1 MEFFLRG
8 HGGTELQ
15 QLQRYTVFQVD
26 LRGFTVAEAAQEARV
41 GRVRPGRHPL
51 QSRGADSSEAKSLL
65 SRGA

>member
-26 LRGFTVAEAAQEARV
+26 LRGFTVAEAAQEAQ
-41 GRVRPGRHPL
+41 GGPCALPGRHPL
-51 QSRGADSSEAKSLL
+51 QSRGADSQ
-65 SRGA
+65 RGKESAI